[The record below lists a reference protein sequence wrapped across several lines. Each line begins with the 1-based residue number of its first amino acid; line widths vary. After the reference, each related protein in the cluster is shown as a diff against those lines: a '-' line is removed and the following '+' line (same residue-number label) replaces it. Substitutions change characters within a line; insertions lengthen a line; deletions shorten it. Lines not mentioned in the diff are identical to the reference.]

1 MPSYQDKRPTMTA
14 FDNSGRDAIPGS
26 REWILYHRSLLRD
39 CMVDLRLNA
48 KIAKTTYEDIKI
60 YGGWQYLENTRK
72 RPFHSFDEFC
82 RDMNGLGVERA
93 EFERRLSA
101 QELAQTESPAAD
113 VIHAGPG
120 RGKKKTG
127 ANGTGF
133 SHGSNQARTL
143 VRRLKRDRPDI
154 AERLANGEFKSAR
167 AAAIAAGIVIPRTSF
182 EQLQR
187 YWKRATAAERKEFL
201 IWVNTK

>member
-1 MPSYQDKRPTMTA
+1 MTA

-93 EFERRLSA
+93 EFERRLTA
-101 QELAQTESPAAD
+101 QEQARIESPAAD
-113 VIHAGPG
+113 VGVNQHT
-120 RGKKKTG
+120 RGVDNVNSSDG
-127 ANGTGF
+127 N
-133 SHGSNQARTL
+133 SVRYL

-154 AERLANGEFKSAR
+154 AERLVNGEFKSAR
-167 AAAIAAGIVIPRTSF
+167 AAAIVAGIIHPPTALSI
-182 EQLQR
+182 LQGG
-187 YWKRATAAERKEFL
+187 WKRATAAERKQFL
-201 IWVNTK
+201 AWVNTK